1 MVNLYYNLTFKNKM
15 IHTIEVENIK
25 CGGCMNS
32 IKTALQ
38 QMEGVQEVNIDKD
51 TETVTIES
59 DSDIEPFIQKLNDL
73 GYAQKGNNSLLK
85 KAKSYVSCAVGNLKS

>member
-38 QMEGVQEVNIDKD
+38 QMEDVQEVNIDKD

-73 GYAQKGNNSLLK
+73 GYPQKGNNSLLK

>member
-73 GYAQKGNNSLLK
+73 GYPQKRNNSLLK